1 MAATDQ
7 IEKRKL
13 ELVQQIEKSRNSVL
27 NGKLLLD
34 EQITEKKASLK
45 KALNIP
51 QRLKTAFLEKPLKS
65 FSIATASGL
74 TTLLLL
80 KRKSKCKKVVKPVKT
95 SLVSSLTIAVLKP
108 ILQRVIMQYSQQ
120 WLAQKAKQKI
130 AQATR
135 LPEG

>member
-27 NGKLLLD
+27 GGKHLLD

-45 KALNIP
+45 EALDIP

-65 FSIATASGL
+65 FGIATASGL
-74 TTLLLL
+74 TASFLL
-80 KRKSKCKKVVKPVKT
+80 KRKSKRKKVVKPVKT
-95 SLVSSLTIAVLKP
+95 SLVSGLTIAVLKP
-108 ILQRVIMQYSQQ
+108 ILQRVIMQYAQQ
-120 WLAQKAKQKI
+120 WLTQRAKQKI

-135 LPEG
+135 LPER